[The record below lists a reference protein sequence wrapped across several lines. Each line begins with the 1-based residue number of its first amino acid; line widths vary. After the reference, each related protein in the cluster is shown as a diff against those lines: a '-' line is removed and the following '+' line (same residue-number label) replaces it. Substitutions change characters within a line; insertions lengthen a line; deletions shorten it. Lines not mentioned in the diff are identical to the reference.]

1 MHRPNTLFLFIPI
14 LFLLLAG
21 GCAGKETTPQAS
33 ALMDVNSSTPTDTP
47 TSTATFTPTNTQ
59 TSTPANT
66 ITPLPS
72 NTATLTLTPF
82 PTLSPTPSPTTAPL
96 QPAVLF
102 DFQDTSGRTVD
113 WSYIHVTQIGYDRLN
128 QVNDLW
134 AFMSFQ
140 LQDRAI
146 HQRNF
151 TFLGE
156 TITVY
161 YLNVA
166 HDFNGNLLPV
176 QLIIGGTAGA
186 NVPIEDIPA
195 DGSAYLQV
203 KVLDAS
209 DLFSPYITHRDANR
223 AYALREESYPLVF
236 ISDLQALLPT
246 LPEEVILLADHPIL
260 FPQGDWV
267 QIKLDMVRVNYLAAR
282 YHIFFEMDP
291 YDRLTGPS
299 DLAVTFRDHI
309 LNNTPVPPGFYAFSS
324 QTLIL
329 ITNNE

>member
-186 NVPIEDIPA
+186 NIPIEDIPA
-195 DGSAYLQV
+195 DGSAYVQV

-236 ISDLQALLPT
+236 ISDLQTLLPT

-309 LNNTPVPPGFYAFSS
+309 LNNTPVPAGFYAFSS

>member
-1 MHRPNTLFLFIPI
+1 M
-14 LFLLLAG
+14 LLVG
-21 GCAGKETTPQAS
+21 GCAGKAANPSATAQLEANAS
-33 ALMDVNSSTPTDTP
+33 FSTDTP
-47 TSTATFTPTNTQ
+47 TPTPTPTATFTPTITL
-59 TSTPANT
+59 TSTFANT

-72 NTATLTLTPF
+72 NTPTLTQTPF

-102 DFQDTSGRTVD
+102 DYQDTSGRTVD
-113 WSYIHVTQIGYDRLN
+113 WSYIHVTQIGYDLLN

-146 HQRNF
+146 HQRNY

-186 NVPIEDIPA
+186 NIPIEDIPA

-203 KVLDAS
+203 KILDAN
-209 DLFSPYITHRDANR
+209 DPFSPYITHRDANR
-223 AYALREESYPLVF
+223 AYALREESYPLMF
-236 ISDLQALLPT
+236 ISELQALLPT
-246 LPEEVILLADHPIL
+246 LPEQVILLSDHPIL
-260 FPQGDWV
+260 FPQGDWT
-267 QIKLDMVRVNYLAAR
+267 QIKLDMQRVNYLAAR

-299 DLAVTFRDHI
+299 DLAVTLRDHI
-309 LNNTPVPPGFYAFSS
+309 LNGTPVPAGYYAFSS
-324 QTLIL
+324 QTLII